1 MAKSVSKV
9 FDNKFAIFIIILI
22 IIGLFLHYEMDYKFD
37 LFTIG
42 GRRGRGG
49 RRNRW
54 HQHHAWPWN
63 WHRSYIS
70 VSTHDPT
77 IQDKYLNLKT
87 HHSALHHSGPNNPKT
102 TGYVHDESSL
112 TTVH

>member
-22 IIGLFLHYEMDYKFD
+22 IIGLFLHYEMGYKFD

-42 GRRGRGG
+42 GRRGRRG

-63 WHRSYIS
+63 WHRNYIS

-112 TTVH
+112 ATVH